1 MWRNIGELAKYLID
15 CRQLSCEG
23 CPLALLFLARVPL
36 ALPG

>member
-15 CRQLSCEG
+15 YRQLSCEG
-23 CPLALLFLARVPL
+23 RPL